1 MLLSEYKLLT
11 QNIVGIY
18 AFHNLKTGK
27 YYIGQSKNIRKRL
40 LKHLQ
45 HVKNKWNYPLYDS
58 INKYGFENFEFL
70 ILEETTEENLDI
82 REKYWIKYYKSF
94 ENGYNLTSGG
104 KGTKYYK
111 HTDITK
117 KKIGNTLQSNLN
129 PNWII
134 YVYDTESNL
143 FTEYPT
149 KQAFFT
155 AYNLQ
160 YISGCTNHNYILVKN
175 RWIVAKSKEELN
187 SKIDKY
193 NANLKMRLRCQKFT
207 NEVISDLKL
216 LYRKDFI
223 KKYHISTGTYHNWL
237 KELNINKKGLEKRFT
252 DELVV
257 EIISRLKKKET
268 LKKIATDLNVSE
280 SYLCRYIKK
289 YNLRNK

>member
-11 QNIVGIY
+11 QNIIGIY

-82 REKYWIKYYKSF
+82 REKYWIEYYKSF

-104 KGTKYYK
+104 KGTEYYK

-223 KKYHISTGTYHNWL
+223 KKYHISAGTYHNWL
-237 KELNINKKGLEKRFT
+237 KTLNIDKKGLKKRFT

-257 EIISRLKKKET
+257 EIVSRLKKKET
-268 LKKIATDLNVSE
+268 LKKIATDLNISE
-280 SYLCRYIKK
+280 SYLCKYIKK
-289 YNLRNK
+289 YDLRNK

>member
-11 QNIVGIY
+11 QNIIGIY

-82 REKYWIKYYKSF
+82 REKYWIEHYKSF

-104 KGTKYYK
+104 KGTEYYK

-129 PNWII
+129 PNRII

-160 YISGCTNHNYILVKN
+160 RISGCTNHNYILVKD

-187 SKIDKY
+187 FKIDKY
-193 NANLKMRLRCQKFT
+193 NANLKIHSRCQKFT
-207 NEVISDLKL
+207 NEVISDLKS

-237 KELNINKKGLEKRFT
+237 RILNIDKKGLEKRFT
-252 DELVV
+252 NELVI
-257 EIISRLKKKET
+257 EIINRLKKKET
-268 LKKIATDLNVSE
+268 LKKIATDLSISE
-280 SYLCRYIKK
+280 SYLCKYIKK
-289 YNLRNK
+289 FNLRNK

>member
-82 REKYWIKYYKSF
+82 REKYWIEYYKSF

-104 KGTKYYK
+104 KGTEYYK

-143 FTEYPT
+143 FIEYPT

-223 KKYHISTGTYHNWL
+223 KKYHISAGTYHNWL
-237 KELNINKKGLEKRFT
+237 KTLNIDKKGLKKRFT

-257 EIISRLKKKET
+257 EIVSRLKKKET
-268 LKKIATDLNVSE
+268 LKKIATDLNISE
-280 SYLCRYIKK
+280 SYLCKYIKK
-289 YNLRNK
+289 YDLRNK